1 MRRYWID
8 AAAAVV
14 LAAVACSSALAPAA
28 AQRARAPGAGAPG
41 AAAPAAAPCSG
52 VTPGAPPPA
61 VDIPFAASV
70 DPLLKDPDR
79 PAKKFRVDFAS
90 VEHECPL
97 SRAELMKLTP
107 DNIAA
112 LSQEHVDQIYGRLTA
127 GPIPDGQYLGKLFFP
142 EGDSLN
148 DRLEEILGGIPGRLA
163 GHALEVVEIVGG
175 RLWKGKVFDRENR
188 LLRNMIEDRPYL
200 YGLVEDRGN
209 VRKAEIRRDGPFGRI
224 FPGDVWLLFAAKVYC
239 GQSLLDSRR
248 ESIIIDY
255 AYSDELPEYR
265 ASPDSAASRGGIRVR
280 DEIRMVRPG
289 FYLGRAYANRMLL
302 LNFTLFKPDE
312 AKEQEAAFAAGGPL
326 TEQCWPGEQVRKVRQ

>member
-8 AAAAVV
+8 TAVAVV
-14 LAAVACSSALAPAA
+14 LAATVCSSAVTSAA

-41 AAAPAAAPCSG
+41 AAAPGAAPCSG
-52 VTPGAPPPA
+52 LTPGLPPPA
-61 VDIPFAASV
+61 VDIPFAASE

-79 PAKKFRVDFAS
+79 PEKKFRVDFAR
-90 VEHECPL
+90 VEHDCPL
-97 SRAELMKLTP
+97 SRADLMKLTP

-127 GPIPDGQYLGKLFFP
+127 GPIPDGQYLGTLFF
-142 EGDSLN
+142 EQGDSRK

-163 GHALEVVEIVGG
+163 GHALEVLEIVGG
-175 RLWKGKVFDRENR
+175 RLWKGKVFERKND

-200 YGLVEDRGN
+200 YDLVDDRGS
-209 VRKAEIRRDGPFGRI
+209 VRKEAVRRDGPFGRL
-224 FPGDVWLLFAAKVYC
+224 FTGDVWLLFPAKVYC

-255 AYSDELPEYR
+255 AFSDELPEYR
-265 ASPDSAASRGGIRVR
+265 ASPDSAAGRGGIRIR

-289 FYLGRAYANRMLL
+289 FYLGRAYANRMFL
-302 LNFTLFKPDE
+302 LNFTLFNPDE
-312 AKEQEAAFAAGGPL
+312 AKEQEAAFTAGGPL
-326 TEQCWPGEQVRKVRQ
+326 TERCWLGEQVRRVRQ